1 MKLAWSSLAAFLA
14 HHASLRAAPGRSEAD
29 RALLVAMDEAL
40 AALSAAERDALDAP
54 PGATSGV
61 ARIRERA
68 MRRLQRELI
77 ARGMLSG

>member
-14 HHASLRAAPGRSEAD
+14 HHASLHAAPARSEAD
-29 RALLVAMDEAL
+29 QALMAAMEEAL
-40 AALSAAERDALDAP
+40 AALPAAEREALDAP
-54 PGATSGV
+54 PGTIGAM
-61 ARIRERA
+61 ARQRERA